1 MFVSNDILTLKLVT
15 ELIFNSI
22 CLLNITTATTTTVAE
37 SHCEYVRVFLYV
49 CLYVFISTA
58 TGCSRQHRHTH
69 ILFIYLYLNTCIYMY
84 IHKYMYICICICS
97 YLFCLNCANFC
108 WQIWSVSGF
117 STCHHCVYVTIKYY
131 MNVDI
136 LNYLYA
142 VAHTIQVSAYINMH
156 VCFYLYIIHICLY
169 SLSCKD

>member
-1 MFVSNDILTLKLVT
+1 MFVEHYNSNNNNCRRISLRVCTSVSVCMSVC
-15 ELIFNSI
+15 IYFNS
-22 CLLNITTATTTTVAE
+22 NRMQPAAQ
-37 SHCEYVRVFLYV
+37 
-49 CLYVFISTA
+49 A
-58 TGCSRQHRHTH
+58 HTH
-69 ILFIYLYLNTCIYMY
+69 FIYLFIPKYMY